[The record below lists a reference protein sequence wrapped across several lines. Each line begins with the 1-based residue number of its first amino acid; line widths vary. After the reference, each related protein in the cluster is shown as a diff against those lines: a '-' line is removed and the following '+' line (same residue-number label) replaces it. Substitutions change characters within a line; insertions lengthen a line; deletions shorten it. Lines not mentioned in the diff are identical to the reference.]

1 MTASSENREDDL
13 CPQCCRKRNGCF
25 LTYTPRTGQSAIG
38 PKAASNASEAANPTV
53 SDALPRKHLV
63 SPFSTLHCNWKREHT
78 LPREFGTYLPN
89 IIATLRFGRK
99 SPVYELSGFAPN
111 RWQLIL

>member
-1 MTASSENREDDL
+1 MLSFGRWVECGMTAIRV
-13 CPQCCRKRNGCF
+13 
-25 LTYTPRTGQSAIG
+25 LTTGTRQSAVG
-38 PKAASNASEAANPTV
+38 PQAASNASEAANPTV
-53 SDALPRKHLV
+53 SDALSRKHLV
-63 SPFSTLHCNWKREHT
+63 SLFWTLHRNWKREHT

-111 RWQLIL
+111 RWQLTLR